1 MKYKILMTGKTGFIG
16 SNLVNNIDHKDIY
29 FIDRDSI
36 LKSETVLD
44 LYNQSY
50 KLTDLENYAFVFIHL
65 STYFSKKN
73 SDKEKIYNANIAF
86 GQNVLEKIKNLNLK
100 KIIYTNSMYKYYL
113 NENSKNSFYSKT
125 KSQFSELLITFCN
138 QYKINY
144 EEIFLDNTFA
154 LNDKRGKIISLI
166 AQAVNDNKPNP
177 SIYPEERLNLLHVN
191 DVVKRLIVSISEY
204 DKNYISSFVSKKSLE
219 IGSIYNY
226 LYKYKKSKNADKSLL
241 IFRDNQYEINM
252 PDINFK
258 NIKLSNIPTE
268 LLKLIS
274 IK

>member
-100 KIIYTNSMYKYYL
+100 KIIYTL
-113 NENSKNSFYSKT
+113 KT
-125 KSQFSELLITFCN
+125 I
-138 QYKINY
+138 INN
-144 EEIFLDNTFA
+144 LRN
-154 LNDKRGKIISLI
+154 IIS
-166 AQAVNDNKPNP
+166 
-177 SIYPEERLNLLHVN
+177 
-191 DVVKRLIVSISEY
+191 
-204 DKNYISSFVSKKSLE
+204 FKS
-219 IGSIYNY
+219 
-226 LYKYKKSKNADKSLL
+226 
-241 IFRDNQYEINM
+241 
-252 PDINFK
+252 
-258 NIKLSNIPTE
+258 
-268 LLKLIS
+268 
-274 IK
+274 